1 MKRALV
7 TGGSGDLGKAICID
21 LAKNNIEV
29 LVHSNTNKTKA
40 IEIVKTIVE
49 NGGMASTVCFDITD
63 KDATQKELDNFN
75 IIFG

>member
-29 LVHSNTNKTKA
+29 LVHSNTNKHH
-40 IEIVKTIVE
+40 EY
-49 NGGMASTVCFDITD
+49 
-63 KDATQKELDNFN
+63 LHY
-75 IIFG
+75 

>member
-29 LVHSNTNKTKA
+29 LVHSNTKNPFKFT
-40 IEIVKTIVE
+40 
-49 NGGMASTVCFDITD
+49 SIT
-63 KDATQKELDNFN
+63 LCH
-75 IIFG
+75 